1 MVAEPNVDSIEQF
14 VSLSDGAVSESDAVK
29 WLKVSVR
36 KADSIGDMK
45 KYDNDLNNAVCAFF
59 DNPDALRAQ
68 EVELL

>member
-1 MVAEPNVDSIEQF
+1 MSSPNPMPLNGSRYEN
-14 VSLSDGAVSESDAVK
+14 SLG
-29 WLKVSVR
+29 VSVGQ
-36 KADSIGDMK
+36 ADSIGDMK